1 MPKLRWDI
9 SDFIECLEVLPQTD
23 EFETNHF
30 FQVAKDGLKLE
41 ISVWL
46 YESIVSIDLYRDGI
60 ELPIVGCAFLVRGE
74 IKLAKEKNSE
84 WLEIGNCIIIPD
96 RFSFM
101 DSRRALFD
109 VHQNPYGLT
118 VEILVTPHFRIGYHK
133 R

>member
-9 SDFIECLEVLPQTD
+9 VEFIECLEVLPQTD
-23 EFETNHF
+23 EFETKHF
-30 FQVAKDGLKLE
+30 FQVGKDGLKLE
-41 ISVWL
+41 ISVWP
-46 YESIVSIDLYRDGI
+46 YESIISIDLYRDGI
-60 ELPIVGCAFLVRGE
+60 EPPIVGCAFLVRDE
-74 IKLAKEKNSE
+74 IKLAKEKNGE

-109 VHQNPYGLT
+109 VHKNPYGLM
-118 VEILVTPHFRIGYHK
+118 VEVRVRPHFRIGYPK